1 MRLFPSL
8 RSAGGCLA
16 LTLLTAVPLTALP
29 STADDEAGANAG
41 AKAGGGTSRTESSS
55 SSQSKRSSSSSSS
68 GNSSSRRQASIKEN
82 GRDICV
88 EEDGSGITVKI
99 TDPAVN
105 GGKPQVVTATTP
117 QELQAKHPE
126 AYQLYRQHLSNTS
139 AKASGRSG
147 KGARSSASSGGSARA
162 GGRASGRAGGR
173 GQAGGFGGGIGLP
186 GGEQIPG
193 VQDARETLRQQMR
206 QQLNDAST
214 PAELKELVEQ
224 ALQDL
229 DKEP

>member
-8 RSAGGCLA
+8 RSVGSCLA
-16 LTLLTAVPLTALP
+16 LALLAAAPL
-29 STADDEAGANAG
+29 TADDEAGAPSG
-41 AKAGGGTSRTESSS
+41 QKTSRSESSS
-55 SSQSKRSSSSSSS
+55 NSQSKRSSGSSSS
-68 GNSSSRRQASIKEN
+68 GNSSTRRQASVKEN

-105 GGKPQVVTATTP
+105 GGKQQVVTATTP
-117 QELQAKHPE
+117 QELLAKHPE
-126 AYQLYRQHLSNTS
+126 AFQLYRQHLGNTS
-139 AKASGRSG
+139 AKASGRAG
-147 KGARSSASSGGSARA
+147 KGARSSASSGGNARA
-162 GGRASGRAGGR
+162 GGRALGRAGGR
-173 GQAGGFGGGIGLP
+173 GQAGGFGGGQAGGFGGGIELP
-186 GGEQIPG
+186 GGGQIPG

-214 PAELKELVEQ
+214 PAELKELIEQ